1 MTAWGNR
8 EESSVNGAPRGAGR
22 GSSQAP
28 PDRGSTVTERAAARR
43 VAVVIAT
50 HGLVR
55 VAGGASSV
63 LVGVYLADLSARGV
77 RAGAGLAG
85 TLAAISFG
93 AELIAAVPLGMLS
106 DAVSVRV
113 LMTGGA
119 LVAALATFLFGV
131 THDTTVFLTSRA
143 LEGLAAAAVIPALL
157 AYLTDATADNDVLRA
172 RAMSYFELSLL
183 AGLAL
188 GGIVGAQLWSAFG
201 TGAFAGLA
209 VLYVLAALLLYIGS
223 GGSRSR
229 GRAGAW
235 QGLTRSLATPALRRL
250 APIWLCMN
258 AIVGLWLGPTL
269 YFLLT
274 NRSVDSQMLVGLL
287 ADDPSGLGWLLF
299 VYALVFATGVL
310 IWSRILPRIDV
321 RRALRVSLLAML
333 AVSLSILLLN
343 HMEGQ
348 PLELRWTLTGVIA
361 LLIMVESG
369 FTPAALSLLAAAV
382 GPGVGRGAAMGIYS
396 FLLSLGALIGSALAA
411 VTARW
416 LGIDGLIYATLALAL
431 MALSLLPRLGPEQRL
446 ASEVRA

>member
-1 MTAWGNR
+1 MTAWGRR
-8 EESSVNGAPRGAGR
+8 EAISVDGAPRDAWR

-63 LVGVYLADLSARGV
+63 LVGVYLADLAARGGRV
-77 RAGAGLAG
+77 GAGLAG

-223 GGSRSR
+223 GGQSISWTRR
-229 GRAGAW
+229 RVAGPDTLACH
-235 QGLTRSLATPALRRL
+235 TSAATPRADLALHE
-250 APIWLCMN
+250 C
-258 AIVGLWLGPTL
+258 
-269 YFLLT
+269 
-274 NRSVDSQMLVGLL
+274 D
-287 ADDPSGLGWLLF
+287 
-299 VYALVFATGVL
+299 
-310 IWSRILPRIDV
+310 
-321 RRALRVSLLAML
+321 RRALARPH
-333 AVSLSILLLN
+333 AVL
-343 HMEGQ
+343 
-348 PLELRWTLTGVIA
+348 
-361 LLIMVESG
+361 
-369 FTPAALSLLAAAV
+369 PAHE
-382 GPGVGRGAAMGIYS
+382 
-396 FLLSLGALIGSALAA
+396 SLGRFTDAGRA
-411 VTARW
+411 
-416 LGIDGLIYATLALAL
+416 
-431 MALSLLPRLGPEQRL
+431 PRG
-446 ASEVRA
+446 